1 MVVSTLYIQNR
12 LNPSKINGF
21 KGYKPLPPLSLAWM
35 TKILCR
41 KPVKFNLDGISV
53 SKIYLVSTKES
64 GSIFS

>member
-41 KPVKFNLDGISV
+41 KPSQGRA
-53 SKIYLVSTKES
+53 ES
-64 GSIFS
+64 P